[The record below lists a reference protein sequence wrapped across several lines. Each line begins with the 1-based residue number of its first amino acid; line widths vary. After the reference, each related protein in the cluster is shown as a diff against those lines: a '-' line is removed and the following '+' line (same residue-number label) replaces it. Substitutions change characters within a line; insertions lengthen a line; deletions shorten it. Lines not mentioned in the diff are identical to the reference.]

1 MQIRVEKEVYTPY
14 DSGEKQN
21 KTQAD
26 FFTAVQGGHCHML
39 GRLLERNHDR
49 LEGKDFS
56 IHLVMSPLIN
66 QHLLINYILFI
77 PGL

>member
-1 MQIRVEKEVYTPY
+1 MQIRVEKEVYIPY

-26 FFTAVQGGHCHML
+26 FFMTVQGGHRDMW

-66 QHLLINYILFI
+66 RHILINYILFI
-77 PGL
+77 PRL